1 MTPKKVHI
9 KSFGC
14 QMNKLDTALVAS
26 ALAAAGWQLVERV
39 KDADAV
45 LINTC
50 SVREHAEARVFS
62 HLGHLKHIKRTK
74 PDLIVA
80 VIGCMAQRLGPKL
93 LEHDAV
99 DIVCGPADIPQIPQ
113 ILELKGSG
121 TFSTPTNH
129 GSSLPDA
136 PKKQTGKMYRTPL
149 IRSGFRHD
157 GAEASSVEYPASSIE
172 HPVGWQPFAERRAGS
187 IRPLPSAKAATP
199 TQYTNDEIRAATD
212 QALEQFETAYGVAA
226 DPVPGQA
233 FVRAMRGCDKFCSY
247 CIVPYVRGREQSR
260 RPQAILEQV
269 RRLADSGVR
278 QITLLGQTVN
288 SYEFKTSG
296 RTYCL
301 ADLLA
306 MVAEVNGIEWIR
318 FVTSYPQRKYYRE
331 MLQAMADLD
340 KVCHCMHMPAQSGS
354 DRILAAMNR
363 RYTAAEYLDML
374 AEARDIVPGI
384 SLAGDFIVGF
394 PGETDADFAETAQL
408 ARAAGYHNC
417 YVFQYSPRPGTRAE
431 KGLQDTVSAEIKQQ
445 RNVELLAVQEQ
456 ISRQLAAE
464 FQDRTVRV
472 LVEGLSKKPAE
483 GLGTIGHPQ
492 LTGRTEGDWIVV
504 FNAPATLAG
513 QFADIRITRTS
524 PLTLFGTC
532 EASEARIELP
542 FIRVF

>member
-1 MTPKKVHI
+1 MHPRKVHI

-14 QMNKLDTALVAS
+14 QMNKLDTGLVAA
-26 ALAAAGWQLVERV
+26 ALAEAGWEVVDHV

-74 PDLIVA
+74 PGLIVA

-93 LEHDAV
+93 LEHEAV

-113 ILELKGSG
+113 LLAQYAIRN
-121 TFSTPTNH
+121 TNDE
-129 GSSLPDA
+129 P
-136 PKKQTGKMYRTPL
+136 
-149 IRSGFRHD
+149 
-157 GAEASSVEYPASSIE
+157 SSVEYPASSIE
-172 HPVGWQPFAERRAGS
+172 HPVGWQPFAQRRAGS
-187 IRPLPSAKAATP
+187 VRPLPSAKAATP
-199 TQYTNDEIRAATD
+199 TQRTNDEIRAATD
-212 QALEQFETAYGVAA
+212 QALEQFETAYGIAA

-260 RPQAILEQV
+260 PPQAILEQV

-288 SYEFKTSG
+288 SYKYKAGE

-306 MVAEVNGIEWIR
+306 MVAEVNGIDWIR
-318 FVTSYPQRKYYRE
+318 FVTSYPQRKCYRE
-331 MLQAMADLD
+331 ILQAMADLD
-340 KVCHCMHMPAQSGS
+340 KVCRCIHMPAQSGS

-394 PGETDADFAETAQL
+394 PGETDADFARTVQL
-408 ARAAGYHNC
+408 VRAAGYHNC

-464 FQDRTVRV
+464 FQDKTVRV
-472 LVEGLSKKPAE
+472 LVEGPSKKPTE
-483 GLGTIGHPQ
+483 GLGTTGHLQ

-504 FNAPATLAG
+504 FNAPASLAG

-524 PLTLFGTC
+524 PLTLFGSISPET
-532 EASEARIELP
+532 AP
-542 FIRVF
+542 QV

>member
-1 MTPKKVHI
+1 MHPRKVHI

-26 ALAAAGWQLVERV
+26 ALAAAGWQVVERA

-74 PDLIVA
+74 PDLVVA

-93 LEHDAV
+93 LEHEAV

-113 ILELKGSG
+113 LLAQYAICG
-121 TFSTPTNH
+121 TT
-129 GSSLPDA
+129 D
-136 PKKQTGKMYRTPL
+136 
-149 IRSGFRHD
+149 
-157 GAEASSVEYPASSIE
+157 EASSIE
-172 HPVGWQPFAERRAGS
+172 HRAPTRYA
-187 IRPLPSAKAATP
+187 IRN
-199 TQYTNDEIRAATD
+199 TQYEPRD
-212 QALEQFETAYGVAA
+212 ALERFETAYGIAA

-260 RPQAILEQV
+260 PPHAVLEQV

-288 SYEFKTSG
+288 SYKYKAGE

-306 MVAEVNGIEWIR
+306 MAAEVRGIEWIR

-331 MLQAMADLD
+331 ILHAMADLD
-340 KVCHCMHMPAQSGS
+340 KVCRCMHMPAQSGS

-363 RYTAAEYLDML
+363 RYTAAEYLDMI

-394 PGETDADFAETAQL
+394 PGETDADFAQTVQL
-408 ARAAGYHNC
+408 VRAAGYHNC

-431 KGLQDTVSAEIKQQ
+431 EGLQDTVPDDVKQQ

-456 ISRQLAAE
+456 ISRHLAAQ
-464 FQDRTVRV
+464 FQDTTVRI
-472 LVEGLSKKPAE
+472 LVEGPSKKPTE
-483 GLGTIGHPQ
+483 GLEQTGHPQ

-513 QFADIRITRTS
+513 QFAAIRITRTS

-532 EASEARIELP
+532 ESADITSPE
-542 FIRVF
+542 